1 MLGLIQYVYGCID
14 LCSFFLVEG
23 TYHGGGLLFG
33 EGAMMRGNRF
43 TNHTSG
49 VHNGKPSWSSF
60 TALKWSKRYT
70 DFKMQPRFWSNIYS
84 QVNFEPNASRWTAPQ
99 FKVSLISRS
108 AWQGKNN
115 WVAIFGSSVLT
126 TLARYICW
134 RRFAEEALIS
144 RWHPEPPSSSHFIS
158 HMAAK
163 EMRLTCKWDGHK
175 KARGKKH
182 NALSV
187 AQETNKEMHSIC
199 RSAQPQDTHSRLR
212 LYLADEVA

>member
-1 MLGLIQYVYGCID
+1 
-14 LCSFFLVEG
+14 
-23 TYHGGGLLFG
+23 
-33 EGAMMRGNRF
+33 MMRRNRF

-158 HMAAK
+158 HRAAK

-175 KARGKKH
+175 KARGKKTQRTFGCSGDQQR
-182 NALSV
+182 NAFDM
-187 AQETNKEMHSIC
+187 QIC
-199 RSAQPQDTHSRLR
+199 TAARYT
-212 LYLADEVA
+212 LAIAIVSCGWGCIDHIT